1 MQLFQIGPMNVSRE
15 EFKAEL
21 KKNGFPYG
29 YIPNVYEKF
38 KQENLTVFRILIEG
52 CPFVVAT
59 DDEKSY
65 PEVSEETGKKIEPYS
80 FEWLVDLEERARL
93 CGPTFHDVLMSE
105 LQRYIRVQMEER
117 RELDEEQKNCP
128 YCHNLDGHGPD
139 LFECDNKNADASI
152 ELDENVISFDNS
164 DGHYTYGTFKIN
176 FCPICR
182 RKLEE
187 KV

>member
-52 CPFVVAT
+52 CPFVVVT
-59 DDEKSY
+59 DDEKSF
-65 PEVSEETGKKIEPYS
+65 PEVSEESGKKIEPYS
-80 FEWLVDLEERARL
+80 FEWLVDLEEIARL
-93 CGPTFHDVLMSE
+93 CGPIFHDVLMSE
-105 LQRYIRVQMEER
+105 LQRYIRVQMAER

-128 YCHNLDGHGPD
+128 YCHGQKGLSPD
-139 LFECDNKNADASI
+139 DDESYDKEAEGIFLIGNEIRAQADCGWI
-152 ELDENVISFDNS
+152 VFK
-164 DGHYTYGTFKIN
+164 GKIN
-176 FCPICR
+176 YCPMCR
-182 RKLEE
+182 RKLEA
-187 KV
+187 

>member
-1 MQLFQIGPMNVSRE
+1 MNVSRE

-38 KQENLTVFRILIEG
+38 KQEHLTFFRILIEG

-93 CGPTFHDVLMSE
+93 CGPTFHDVLMRE
-105 LQRYIRVQMEER
+105 LQRYIRVQMAER

-128 YCHNLDGHGPD
+128 YCHVEKGHNFPR
-139 LFECDNKNADASI
+139 LFECNVREADASI
-152 ELDENVISFDNS
+152 DLDENKITFDNS
-164 DGHYTYGTFKIN
+164 DGHFMYGEFKIN
-176 FCPICR
+176 YCPICR
-182 RKLEE
+182 RKLEG
-187 KV
+187 

>member
-21 KKNGFPYG
+21 NKNGFPYG

-80 FEWLVDLEERARL
+80 FEWLVNVVEDARL
-93 CGPTFHDVLMSE
+93 AGPMSYE
-105 LQRYIRVQMEER
+105 TLLAQLQMYIRVKSR
-117 RELDEEQKNCP
+117 RS
-128 YCHNLDGHGPD
+128 G
-139 LFECDNKNADASI
+139 
-152 ELDENVISFDNS
+152 
-164 DGHYTYGTFKIN
+164 
-176 FCPICR
+176 R
-182 RKLEE
+182 RKHERN
-187 KV
+187 

>member
-1 MQLFQIGPMNVSRE
+1 MQLFQIGAMNVSRE

-38 KQENLTVFRILIEG
+38 KQEKLTFFRILIEG

-93 CGPTFHDVLMSE
+93 CGPIFHDVLMSE
-105 LQRYIRVQMEER
+105 LQMYIRVQMAER

-128 YCHNLDGHGPD
+128 YCHVQKGITPNGEESYDEEAEGIFLIGN
-139 LFECDNKNADASI
+139 EIRAQADCGWI
-152 ELDENVISFDNS
+152 VFN
-164 DGHYTYGTFKIN
+164 GKIN
-176 FCPICR
+176 YCPMCG
-182 RKLEE
+182 RKLEA
-187 KV
+187 

>member
-38 KQENLTVFRILIEG
+38 KQENLTFFRILIEG

-105 LQRYIRVQMEER
+105 LQRYIRVQMAER

-128 YCHNLDGHGPD
+128 YCHNEKGSDGKKSLLDNDIIWAIAKID
-139 LFECDNKNADASI
+139 LENKEI
-152 ELDENVISFDNS
+152 YFDNS
-164 DGHYTYGTFKIN
+164 GGENIPVSFKIN
-176 FCPICR
+176 YCPKCGK
-182 RKLEE
+182 KLE
-187 KV
+187 V